1 MDRPSLDFAAARIL
15 MVDGQIRPNKVYDS
29 RVLDALRHLPR
40 EQFMPEAQAALAY
53 ADVPVPLGNGR
64 VLLAPMVI
72 ARLAQ
77 AAAVRTGERA
87 LVVGAGPGYGAALL
101 AACGAHVT
109 ALEDDPAL
117 LALARRAL
125 SGNALVKLV
134 DGPLPQ
140 GWPATAPYDLV
151 LIEGAVD
158 EVPAAIAA
166 QVRTPTGRLLAIRSG
181 AGRTGQA
188 ILGEPSVGGL
198 SYQALFD
205 CTASLLPALQREP
218 GFVF

>member
-15 MVDGQIRPNKVYDS
+15 MVDGQIRPNKVYDL

-40 EQFMPEAQAALAY
+40 EQFVPEAQASLAY

-64 VLLAPMVI
+64 VLLEPMVI

-77 AAAVRTGERA
+77 SAAVRTGERA
-87 LVVGAGPGYGAALL
+87 LVVGAGTGYGAALL

-109 ALEDDPAL
+109 ALEEDPAL
-117 LALARRAL
+117 LALARRTL
-125 SGNALVKLV
+125 GGNAAIKLV
-134 DGPLPQ
+134 EGPLSQ
-140 GWPATAPYDLV
+140 GWQATAPYDLV
-151 LIEGAVD
+151 LIEGAVED
-158 EVPAAIAA
+158 VPPGIAA
-166 QVRTPTGRLLAIRSG
+166 QVRSPSGRLLAIRSG

-188 ILGEPSVGGL
+188 VLGEPSAGAL

-205 CTASLLPALQREP
+205 CSAKLLPSLQREP
-218 GFVF
+218 AFVF